1 VLKVP
6 FMQFKKIKRALTDN
20 GTWVRAEIFPLQGQ
34 QRCYCP
40 ECLNP
45 LRFRITH
52 TEGRF
57 FEHGLEHG
65 DINTLERCPHLLTS
79 SPFLTTPLPTS
90 FEHASQ
96 KTIENDFSGLGSPR
110 QQRYLCVL
118 CNHEYGGLRKC
129 PLCKHILYST
139 EVEKRSSET
148 LSLKFAQ

>member
-1 VLKVP
+1 
-6 FMQFKKIKRALTDN
+6 MQFKKIKRALTDD
-20 GTWVRAEIFPLQGQ
+20 GTWVRAEIFPLQRQ

-57 FEHGLEHG
+57 FVHDLEHG

-79 SPFLTTPLPTS
+79 SAFLKTPLPTS
-90 FEHASQ
+90 FEYVAQ
-96 KTIENDFSGLGSPR
+96 TTVRNDVSGLGAPKP
-110 QQRYLCVL
+110 QRYLCVM
-118 CNHEYGGLRKC
+118 CHYEFNGLKIC
-129 PLCKHILYST
+129 PRCDNRLYCT
-139 EVEKRSSET
+139 EVIIRSTVT